1 MHYNK
6 NTTCQTMCD
15 TPKIVLR
22 GQEMEKFKN
31 KQAKHIQ
38 FLKNKHNETRRKEI
52 MKSRTNEI
60 GIYNFEKI
68 EKIHKTE
75 R

>member
-22 GQEMEKFKN
+22 SQEMKKFKN
-31 KQAKHIQ
+31 KQTQHIQ
-38 FLKNKHNETRRKEI
+38 FLKVEKLTEQTQWNKKEGNNEEQ
-52 MKSRTNEI
+52 
-60 GIYNFEKI
+60 EKWN
-68 EKIHKTE
+68 KNL
-75 R
+75 